1 MDAISTL
8 KRAYSIRNLAHEYL
22 DTHAWGRLIHSEVR
36 RYSEEVC
43 YIVFWVNDTREW
55 SVNVSSHIATTDAED
70 MALDTVEDM
79 ATTVSKAIRDALN
92 EL

>member
-1 MDAISTL
+1 MDSITTL
-8 KRAYSIRNLAHEYL
+8 KRAYQIREMAHEYF
-22 DTHAWGRLIHSEVR
+22 DTHAWGRLVHSEVR
-36 RYSEEVC
+36 RYSEDVC
-43 YIVFWVNDTREW
+43 YIVFWVGKGTEW